1 MSAEG
6 GEVQVLDPVCGMKVD
21 PAQAAGSLEYN
32 GKTYYFCSEHCLN
45 KFRANPEAFTEV
57 EKEEPSAGEHAHHNQ
72 GSGEEEH
79 HCGCC
84 HGGRS
89 HHAHD
94 GKGSPSHQ
102 ESNSAGHHHSHAA
115 AVGTQAAEVKD
126 PVCGMKVDP
135 ESAAGSFEFGG
146 KTYYF
151 CSEHCLSK
159 FKADPGSFVGEAAET
174 AEVKDPVCGM
184 TISPEE
190 AAGTAEYNGKTYYF
204 CSEHCLTKFKADP
217 GKYAGEEELKDP
229 VCGMTVEPESAA
241 GSYEYKG
248 KIYYFCSEHCLTK
261 FKADPDSYLKPKEA
275 ESYYCP
281 ECEQEQ
287 PDPGFCVQCGIELVP
302 KVDFVPG
309 AEEGEVEYFCP
320 MHPEVV
326 SDQPGDCPKCGMAL
340 EPRIISGEAPKG
352 SPELKALAKDMWIT
366 IALAIPVFVLAM
378 GDYFPAFAER
388 FLPFSTKLN
397 YWLQFIFMT
406 PIMFGPAQRFYRNAW
421 QAWKGSRTTNMFTLI
436 TIGIVAAYIYSVVAI
451 IFPGIFP
458 DEFKKNGMVEP
469 YFETAAVITAL
480 IYVGVY
486 LEAYAR
492 YATNDAIRKLIG
504 LAPKTARV
512 VRNGQEMD
520 IPVSEVRVGDIVVVR
535 PGEKIPVDG
544 VIVEG
549 ESQVDES
556 MVTGEPIPVDKE
568 PGDEVIGATI
578 NKAGTFKFRATKV
591 GRETVLAQIIQ
602 LVQEAQASRPPI
614 QKLVDR
620 VSSYFVPSVIVVAIL
635 SFFAWLFWGPS
646 PALNYALV
654 AFVSVL
660 IIACPCA
667 LGIATPSA
675 IMIGTGKGALSGILI
690 RNAEALEKLGK
701 VDAVVMDKTGTLT
714 KGEPAV
720 SEVILTDGDE
730 AEVMSLVGAVERG
743 SEHPLAEAI
752 VEYVKEKGYPEKS
765 AVKFEAISGKGAV
778 AEVEG
783 HKVAVGNLKLMNEL
797 GIEVSPV
804 KGELER
810 LTSRG
815 ATPVFISIDGRLK
828 GLIAIE
834 DQLKESSIP
843 AVKEL
848 HQMGIRVIMLTG
860 DDRRTAKAIAEKVGI
875 DEVIAEVLPAE
886 KAAKVK
892 ELQQRGLRVAM
903 VGDGINDAPALMQ
916 ADVGI
921 AMGSGTDVAIES
933 AGVTLMH
940 SDPMGV
946 VKAIRLSRATMSI
959 IKQNLF
965 WAFFYNTLGVPL
977 AAGVFYPF
985 FGLLISPVFA
995 AAAMGFSSVSV
1006 VLNSARL
1013 KLVKV

>member
-1 MSAEG
+1 MSSEEG
-6 GEVQVLDPVCGMKVD
+6 QIQVIDPVCGMKVD
-21 PAQAAGSLEYN
+21 PA
-32 GKTYYFCSEHCLN
+32 K
-45 KFRANPEAFTEV
+45 
-57 EKEEPSAGEHAHHNQ
+57 
-72 GSGEEEH
+72 
-79 HCGCC
+79 
-84 HGGRS
+84 
-89 HHAHD
+89 
-94 GKGSPSHQ
+94 
-102 ESNSAGHHHSHAA
+102 
-115 AVGTQAAEVKD
+115 
-126 PVCGMKVDP
+126 
-135 ESAAGSFEFGG
+135 AAGSFEYRG

-159 FKADPGSFVGEAAET
+159 FKANPEAFTQEEGEEEPSIGGHIHRHHDSEEKEHHCGCCHGGHSHHSHDGKESSHHHSHPQAHAAAAVGTQTGEIKDPVCGMTVDPQRAAGSFEYGGRTYYFCSEHCLAKFKADPESFVGVAAEPE
-174 AEVKDPVCGM
+174 EVKDPVCGM
-184 TISPEE
+184 TISPEQ
-190 AAGTAEYNGKTYYF
+190 AAGSVEHNGKLYYFCSEHCLHKFRENPAKYVGEEAELKDPVCGMKVDPEGAAGSFEYNGKTYYF
-204 CSEHCLTKFKADP
+204 CSEHCLAKFKADP
-217 GKYAGEEELKDP
+217 E
-229 VCGMTVEPESAA
+229 
-241 GSYEYKG
+241 
-248 KIYYFCSEHCLTK
+248 
-261 FKADPDSYLKPKEA
+261 SYLKPKEA

-281 ECEQEQ
+281 ECEHEQ
-287 PDPGFCVQCGIELVP
+287 PDPGYCVQCGIELVP
-302 KVDFVPG
+302 KVEFVPG

-326 SDQPGDCPKCGMAL
+326 SDKPGECPKCGMAL
-340 EPRIISGEAPKG
+340 EPRIISGEVPKG
-352 SPELKALAKDMWIT
+352 SPELAALAKDMWFSI
-366 IALAIPVFVLAM
+366 ILAIPIVILAM
-378 GDYFPAFAER
+378 GDYFPAFSDR
-388 FLPFSTKLN
+388 FLPISTKLN

-406 PIMFGPAQRFYRNAW
+406 PIMFGPARRFYRNAW

-436 TIGIVAAYIYSVVAI
+436 TIGIVAAYVYSVIALL
-451 IFPGIFP
+451 FPGLFP
-458 DEFKKNGMVEP
+458 PEFKKNGMVEP

-480 IYVGVY
+480 IFVGVY

-512 VRNGQEMD
+512 VRNGEEVD
-520 IPVSEVRVGDIVVVR
+520 IPVSEVKVGDIVVVR

-544 VIVEG
+544 VIIEG

-620 VSSYFVPSVIVVAIL
+620 VSSYFVPAVIVIAII

-646 PALNYALV
+646 PSLNYALV

-720 SEVILTDGDE
+720 SEVILVDGDE
-730 AEVMSLVGAVERG
+730 AEVMGLVGAVERG

-752 VEYVKEKGYPEKS
+752 VDYVKEKGYPERQ
-765 AVKFEAISGKGAV
+765 ATGFEAISGKGAV

-783 HKVAVGNLKLMNEL
+783 HKVAVGNLKLMSEL
-797 GIEVSPV
+797 GIDIAPLRD
-804 KGELER
+804 KLER

-815 ATPVFISIDGRLK
+815 ATPVFISIDGKLN

-843 AVKEL
+843 AVREL
-848 HQMGIRVIMLTG
+848 HQMGIKVIMLTG

-946 VKAIRLSRATMSI
+946 VKAIKLSRATMVN

-977 AAGVFYPF
+977 AAGVLYPF
-985 FGLLISPVFA
+985 IGLVISPVFA

-1006 VLNSARL
+1006 VLNASRL
-1013 KLVKV
+1013 KWVKV